1 MINISKRRN
10 KYLEFTKCVV
20 RYRRF
25 GCRAASVRTTVR
37 LGVSRSTGLCS
48 LARIS
53 RRPIGVETA
62 RRGATLPRVYR
73 TLGLTPVTALSPS
86 PLPTASRGNAC
97 PYALTPPSR
106 SFSFTPF
113 LCYSHSFIRE
123 LYKGSDGH
131 SIFPLANFPN
141 RTFRRT

>member
-1 MINISKRRN
+1 M
-10 KYLEFTKCVV
+10 
-20 RYRRF
+20 
-25 GCRAASVRTTVR
+25 SVRTTVR

-86 PLPTASRGNAC
+86 SPSHCVPRKCVSLCSHSLLSVLSLLLPFSVTLTLLSGNRTRVAMGIQFS
-97 PYALTPPSR
+97 LSR
-106 SFSFTPF
+106 SSRIEHFVE
-113 LCYSHSFIRE
+113 RNR
-123 LYKGSDGH
+123 
-131 SIFPLANFPN
+131 ANVLI
-141 RTFRRT
+141 TSV

>member
-10 KYLEFTKCVV
+10 WFTKCVV

-25 GCRAASVRTTVR
+25 GCRAVSVRTTVR

-73 TLGLTPVTALSPS
+73 TLGLTPVTALYPPPS

-97 PYALTPPSR
+97 PYALTPSSR

-113 LCYSHSFIRE
+113 LRHSHSFIRE
-123 LYKGSDGH
+123 SYKGSDGH
-131 SIFPLANFPN
+131 SIFPLAKFPN